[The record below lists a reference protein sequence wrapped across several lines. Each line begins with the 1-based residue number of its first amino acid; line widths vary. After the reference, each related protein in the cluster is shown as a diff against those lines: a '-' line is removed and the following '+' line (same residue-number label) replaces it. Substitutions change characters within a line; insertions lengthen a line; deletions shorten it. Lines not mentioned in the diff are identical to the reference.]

1 MEKKTARQYLD
12 QFPNAKPEKEIDWL
26 GFATDYAS
34 QESEP
39 LKDKIKELE
48 GEYTEL
54 RRKLHKESDRLFT
67 VSFIRDLDQKVSK
80 GDISYSRM
88 IEILNEKVTLQ
99 KIDIVN
105 DNKLLYESNCKEREV
120 KQNLSDTNVQ
130 LQSELTRMRDGLALI
145 FNEIEH
151 IMDDELTTAESK
163 IKEVTESLLSTKQET
178 NQDPRSAG
186 IDKIYSGLSDIQRS
200 NPMPYDDSNKILTEL
215 LKIRDS
221 LVKIKSLTY
230 DKYGIRTGK

>member
-80 GDISYSRM
+80 GGISYSRM

-99 KIDIVN
+99 KIDRIEYLIN

-130 LQSELTRMRDGLALI
+130 LQADLTRTRDGLALI

-200 NPMPYDDSNKILTEL
+200 NPMPYDDSNKTLAEL
-215 LKIRDS
+215 LKIRNS
-221 LVKIKSLTY
+221 LVIIKSINKIK
-230 DKYGIRTGK
+230 

>member
-48 GEYTEL
+48 GEYAEL
-54 RRKLHKESDRLFT
+54 RRKLHNESARLFT

-80 GDISYSRM
+80 GDISFSRM

-99 KIDIVN
+99 KIDLVN

-120 KQNLSDTNVQ
+120 KQFLSDTNVQ
-130 LQSELTRMRDGLALI
+130 SDLTRMREGKQQEIHDFIHTYANNNTWISELNSNQYDLFCSIIRDWAIQMESELKKYKKGIADINENPDNVFHVTALCQ
-145 FNEIEH
+145 
-151 IMDDELTTAESK
+151 
-163 IKEVTESLLSTKQET
+163 SLLSSTKVELK
-178 NQDPRSAG
+178 NDP
-186 IDKIYSGLSDIQRS
+186 K
-200 NPMPYDDSNKILTEL
+200 
-215 LKIRDS
+215 
-221 LVKIKSLTY
+221 
-230 DKYGIRTGK
+230 